1 MFWAWAGRIV
11 EDRAWVEDNGQAGIL
26 RQANESGTGIC
37 NGKHSGEVIW
47 KRRINTGYEDTIRGR

>member
-1 MFWAWAGRIV
+1 MLWAWAGRIV

-37 NGKHSGEVIW
+37 NWKHSGEVIW
-47 KRRINTGYEDTIRGR
+47 KRRINTG